1 MGEGV
6 LGARE
11 PEPPG
16 VPPGADDEAAAPDL
30 GLRSPGATVFE
41 PNGVG
46 VHETDLASPVYDVD
60 SRLLQPIPDT
70 LLAVYLLHDPLGHEE
85 HPGEVYFRRRAPEAI
100 IDELLRVPHEP
111 GGLGERPGRDAAVVG
126 AGSAE
131 LVALDQDDLRP
142 QLPGSQG
149 RGYPRRPSTY
159 YH

>member
-1 MGEGV
+1 MTPMTLMTMNCRGSLKAV
-6 LGARE
+6 RHL
-11 PEPPG
+11 
-16 VPPGADDEAAAPDL
+16 
-30 GLRSPGATVFE
+30 
-41 PNGVG
+41 
-46 VHETDLASPVYDVD
+46 
-60 SRLLQPIPDT
+60 SRD
-70 LLAVYLLHDPLGHEE
+70 
-85 HPGEVYFRRRAPEAI
+85 
-100 IDELLRVPHEP
+100 EP

>member
-1 MGEGV
+1 MTMNCRGSLKAV
-6 LGARE
+6 RHL
-11 PEPPG
+11 
-16 VPPGADDEAAAPDL
+16 
-30 GLRSPGATVFE
+30 
-41 PNGVG
+41 
-46 VHETDLASPVYDVD
+46 
-60 SRLLQPIPDT
+60 SRD
-70 LLAVYLLHDPLGHEE
+70 
-85 HPGEVYFRRRAPEAI
+85 
-100 IDELLRVPHEP
+100 EP